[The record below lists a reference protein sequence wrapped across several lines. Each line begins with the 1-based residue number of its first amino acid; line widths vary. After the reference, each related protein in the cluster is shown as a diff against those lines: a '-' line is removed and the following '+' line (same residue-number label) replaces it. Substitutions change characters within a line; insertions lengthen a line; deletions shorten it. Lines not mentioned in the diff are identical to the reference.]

1 MDLRHVI
8 AALRRWWYVTT
19 SIVLLIGGAATAYAL
34 LRSPEYRATSTV
46 FFSLNRSPAVSELA
60 QGSTY
65 TQEVVKSYSQ
75 LVTLPVVLSP
85 VISRLGLDETPPE
98 LARRVSIQAQPDT
111 VIADITVTDA
121 SADGSAELAN
131 AIANELGNA
140 VRTLSPGG
148 PSSPAAVSVTR
159 ISEAQI
165 PQSPASPNV
174 PLLIGIGVIGGLMLG
189 VAAAIVLELVKSPL
203 ITEEVAKKAAPVVGK
218 IARDPKARSRRLPLT
233 THPQL
238 PITESFHA
246 LRTNLRRLEG
256 SQRSLCLVVASALP
270 KEGRTTVAANLA
282 IAMSHSFH
290 SVLLV
295 DADLRRPALARTFGL
310 PQQPGLSELLQGET
324 SLYEVT
330 QTWHVETW
338 RESRVHV
345 VPAGSRA
352 TDPSEL
358 LARPAMSKMLEA
370 AKFGYEF
377 VLMDTAPLLPVTDG
391 ALLAA
396 QVDGALLVV
405 HSRRTTER
413 DFAEAVTALQLAGA
427 ELSGI
432 IVNSVPVP
440 RRFRGRRKAAE
451 VPAGDLPAT

>member
-1 MDLRHVI
+1 MDLRHVV
-8 AALRRWWYVTT
+8 AALRRWWYVTGL
-19 SIVLLIGGAATAYAL
+19 ILLLIGGAATAYSL
-34 LRSPEYRATSTV
+34 LRTPEYKATATV

-85 VISRLGLDETPPE
+85 VISELGLDETPTE
-98 LARRVSIQAQPDT
+98 LARRVSIDTQPDT
-111 VIADITVTDA
+111 VIADITVTDS
-121 SADGSAELAN
+121 SAGAAAQLAN
-131 AIANELGNA
+131 AVATELGRA

-159 ISEAQI
+159 ISAAEI
-165 PQSPASPNV
+165 PQSRSSPNV
-174 PLLIGIGVIGGLMLG
+174 PLLIGIGVFGGLLLG
-189 VAAAIVLELVKSPL
+189 AAAAIVLELVKSPL
-203 ITEEVAKKAAPVVGK
+203 ITEEVARKAAPVVGK
-218 IARDPKARSRRLPLT
+218 IARDPKARSRPLPLA

-238 PITESFHA
+238 PIAESFHA
-246 LRTNLRRLEG
+246 LRTNLRRLES

-290 SVLLV
+290 GVLLV

-310 PQQPGLSELLQGET
+310 PRQPGLSDLLEGERN
-324 SLYEVT
+324 LYDVI

-338 RESRVHV
+338 RESTVHI
-345 VPAGSRA
+345 VPAGSQSA
-352 TDPSEL
+352 DPSEL
-358 LARPAMSKMLEA
+358 LARPAMSKMLES

-405 HSRRTTER
+405 HSRKTTER

-432 IVNSVPVP
+432 IVNSVPIP
-440 RRFRGRRKAAE
+440 RRFRGRRKGAA
-451 VPAGDLPAT
+451 PAARSLAPT